1 MDPLLLGGMYDQGAV
16 RQQVA
21 AQAASGSASS
31 VALPAPGRGAAAAA
45 VLMLPAPDGT
55 VQAVGG
61 DPFAASLAVPPPS
74 YVQMAEME
82 RKQQLLVQE
91 QQMWAQYRQGGMR
104 GQPAGFSGLAA
115 GSVFGPNTAV
125 VAMPYGM
132 PVAYNHVGGY
142 F

>member
-1 MDPLLLGGMYDQGAV
+1 MYDQGTV

-21 AQAASGSASS
+21 AQAMSGSASS
-31 VALPAPGRGAAAAA
+31 VALLPGHGAAAP

-91 QQMWAQYRQGGMR
+91 QQMWAQYRQGGMQ
-104 GQPAGFSGLAA
+104 GQPAGFNGLAGGGMLA
-115 GSVFGPNTAV
+115 SNAAV
-125 VAMPYGM
+125 AVPYGYGM
-132 PVAYNHVGGY
+132 PMAYNQVGGY
-142 F
+142 Y

>member
-1 MDPLLLGGMYDQGAV
+1 M
-16 RQQVA
+16 
-21 AQAASGSASS
+21 
-31 VALPAPGRGAAAAA
+31 
-45 VLMLPAPDGT
+45 
-55 VQAVGG
+55 
-61 DPFAASLAVPPPS
+61 PPPS

-115 GSVFGPNTAV
+115 GSVFAPNTAV
-125 VAMPYGM
+125 AMPYGYGM

-142 F
+142 Y